1 MHTRAAS
8 WLRHRLGRAVFLAHL
23 LAQPATSR
31 STTRTSS
38 RVPESSDATD
48 ATDATGVLLRLLQV
62 LARG

>member
-38 RVPESSDATD
+38 RVPESSDATG
-48 ATDATGVLLRLLQV
+48 ATGVLLRLLQV